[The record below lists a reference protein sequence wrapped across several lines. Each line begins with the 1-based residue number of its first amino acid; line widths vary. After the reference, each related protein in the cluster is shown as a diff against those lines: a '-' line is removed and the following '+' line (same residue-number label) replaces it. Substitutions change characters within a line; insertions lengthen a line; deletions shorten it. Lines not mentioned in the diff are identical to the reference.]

1 MFFVEHRTRDEM
13 CAPMGSDQAGAAN
26 LKYLLTATEI
36 FQKWRNSRNKG
47 LTSQTFTAC
56 IQTNSAFPEV
66 LKHLQSRHGFLYI
79 LSGKFTSNPIE
90 GRFGCYRQVNGGNY
104 FMSIKQLL
112 EAEKK
117 FHVLC
122 CNNKLCCVVQ
132 T

>member
-1 MFFVEHRTRDEM
+1 
-13 CAPMGSDQAGAAN
+13 MGSDQAGAAN

-47 LTSQTFTAC
+47 LAGQIFIAC
-56 IQTNSAFPEV
+56 IQTMSAFLEV
-66 LKHLQSRHGFLYI
+66 LKHLQRRHGFLYI
-79 LSGKFTSNPIE
+79 LPGKFTSNPIE
-90 GRFGCYRQVNGGNY
+90 GRFGCYRQVNGGKY
-104 FMSIKQLL
+104 FMSVKQLL